1 MKNQAQI
8 ELIKEQLRAKDRELK
23 RVGTLQTRNDQRIQK
38 VLALNE
44 QKILDLKVVIDDQE
58 EKIKYN
64 SMLANRPST
73 ETKGD
78 DKGKDKD
85 KSEGKTVKT
94 EDGGQVQVKEVTKEV
109 LIQDPKLQREV
120 NELRKKNRELKK
132 KVSEENKSLKKLD
145 KEKNILIKEFKK
157 QKISNENKVSKL
169 HKKLMTI
176 EELTEQSEI
185 KNKELQ
191 QENEDLSKEKE
202 EASKSSSKLE
212 HEKSMLVKQI
222 KKIKEDP
229 GEIREMKE
237 RIKELQDKIE
247 ESYERSSEMVTEKQE
262 LIESYEKMLFV
273 DGAPLA
279 PGGKRQ
285 LPSEIIKELKAELG
299 ELKFEKE
306 KAEQNLI
313 KVKKDAETRI
323 IAERKKMEDQLAERL
338 KELKLEKAKTM
349 EFANAVMEEDS
360 VGNWIITYA
369 DMVTL
374 LLTFFILYY
383 SIASVNMQKFKEAIL
398 GDESASI
405 GMLEML
411 DSVEIKK
418 NIESLTPTKS
428 KDILTEIKDVAEEKS
443 ETIDVATDQSKIIV
457 RVPGNSLFESADAFL
472 VKEAR
477 VVLDEIVQI
486 IKSYPQYKTHIQ
498 GHTDDIPI
506 STERF
511 PTNWELSAARATAVL
526 RYFIDKGID
535 PLKVTA
541 TGYADLFPLFTN
553 ETEIGRS
560 KNRRVEFVLE
570 KEK

>member
-1 MKNQAQI
+1 MKNQSQI
-8 ELIKEQLRAKDRELK
+8 EMIKEQLRAKDRELK
-23 RVGTLQTRNDQRIQK
+23 RVSTLQSRNDQRIQK

-44 QKILDLKVVIDDQE
+44 QKIIDLKTVISDQE

-64 SMLANRPST
+64 QMLANRPSK
-73 ETKGD
+73 ESKSD
-78 DKGKDKD
+78 DKEKEEES
-85 KSEGKTVKT
+85 KSLIKKPG
-94 EDGGQVQVKEVTKEV
+94 EDGKVQIKEVTKEV
-109 LIQDPKLQREV
+109 FIEDPKLQREV
-120 NELRKKNRELKK
+120 NELRAKNRELKK
-132 KVSEENKSLKKLD
+132 KINEENKSRKKLD
-145 KEKNILIKEFKK
+145 KEKSVLIKQFKK
-157 QKISNENKVSKL
+157 QKETNEYKVQKL

-176 EELTEQSEI
+176 EELTEKSEI
-185 KNKELQ
+185 RNQELR
-191 QENEDLSKEKE
+191 QENEELVKEKE
-202 EASKSSSKLE
+202 EVSKSSSKLE

-229 GEIREMKE
+229 SEVREMKQ
-237 RIKELQDKIE
+237 RIKELETRIE
-247 ESYERSSEMVTEKQE
+247 ESYERSSEMVNEKQE
-262 LIESYEKMLFV
+262 LIESYEKMLFAE
-273 DGAPLA
+273 GESIT
-279 PGGKRQ
+279 PGGKRR
-285 LPSEIIKELKAELG
+285 LPSDIIKELKEELG
-299 ELKFEKE
+299 ELKYEKE
-306 KAEQNLI
+306 KAEHNLI
-313 KVKKDAETRI
+313 KVKKEAEERI
-323 IAERKKMEDQLAERL
+323 IAERKKMEEQLAERL
-338 KELKLEKAKTM
+338 KELKIEKAKTM
-349 EFANAVMEEDS
+349 EFASVVMEEDAIGGWM
-360 VGNWIITYA
+360 VTYA

-398 GDESASI
+398 GEESASI

-411 DSVEIKK
+411 DSIELKE

-428 KDILTEIKDVAEEKS
+428 KDILSEIKDVAEEKS

-457 RVPGNSLFESADAFL
+457 RVPGNSLFESGDAFL

-477 VVLDEIVQI
+477 TVLDEIIKI
-486 IKSYPQYKTHIQ
+486 IKTYPQYKTHIQ

>member
-1 MKNQAQI
+1 MKNQGQI
-8 ELIKEQLRAKDRELK
+8 ELIKEQLKAKDRELK
-23 RVGTLQTRNDQRIQK
+23 RVGTLQSRNDQRIQK

-44 QKILDLKVVIDDQE
+44 QKILDLKDVINDQE

-64 SMLANRPST
+64 SMLANRPFKES
-73 ETKGD
+73 KGD
-78 DKGKDKD
+78 GKDKD
-85 KSEGKTVKT
+85 EDGKTSSKGS
-94 EDGGQVQVKEVTKEV
+94 DGGQSQVKEVTKEV

-120 NELRKKNRELKK
+120 NDLRKKNRELKK
-132 KVSEENKSLKKLD
+132 KVDDENKSRKKLD
-145 KEKNILIKEFKK
+145 KEKSILIKEFKK
-157 QKISNENKVSKL
+157 QKVSSENKVQKL

-185 KNKELQ
+185 KNRELMEQ
-191 QENEDLSKEKE
+191 NEELFKEKE
-202 EASKSSSKLE
+202 EVSKSSSKLE
-212 HEKSMLVKQI
+212 HEKSVLVKQI

-237 RIKELQDKIE
+237 RIKELQAKIE

-273 DGAPLA
+273 EGEPLT

-299 ELKFEKE
+299 ELKYEKE
-306 KAEQNLI
+306 KAEQTLI
-313 KVKKDAETRI
+313 KVKKEAEERLI
-323 IAERKKMEDQLAERL
+323 LERKKMEEQLAERL
-338 KELKLEKAKTM
+338 KELKIEKAKTM
-349 EFANAVMEEDS
+349 EFANAVMEEDA
-360 VGNWIITYA
+360 VGNWIVTYA

-398 GDESASI
+398 GEESASI

-411 DSVEIKK
+411 DSIEIKQ

-477 VVLDEIVQI
+477 STLDEIVNI
-486 IKSYPQYKTHIQ
+486 IKAYPQYKTHIQ

-506 STERF
+506 DTERF

-535 PLKVTA
+535 PLKITA

>member
-1 MKNQAQI
+1 MKNQGQI

-23 RVGTLQTRNDQRIQK
+23 RVGTLQSRNDQRIQK

-44 QKILDLKVVIDDQE
+44 QKIIDLKEVINDQE

-64 SMLANRPST
+64 SMLANRPVT
-73 ETKGD
+73 ESKEIDKEKGD
-78 DKGKDKD
+78 SKDSKVA
-85 KSEGKTVKT
+85 EG
-94 EDGGQVQVKEVTKEV
+94 GGGTTQVKEVTKEV

-132 KVSEENKSLKKLD
+132 KVSDENKSRKKLD
-145 KEKNILIKEFKK
+145 KEKSILIKEFKK
-157 QKISNENKVSKL
+157 QKISTENKVSKL

-176 EELTEQSEI
+176 EELTEKSEQ
-185 KNKELQ
+185 KNKELKE
-191 QENEDLSKEKE
+191 ENEELFKEKE
-202 EASKSSSKLE
+202 EVSKSSSKLE

-229 GEIREMKE
+229 SEIREMKE
-237 RIKELQDKIE
+237 RIKELQNKIE
-247 ESYERSSEMVTEKQE
+247 ESYDRSSEMISEKQE

-273 DGAPLA
+273 DGDSSLT

-306 KAEQNLI
+306 KAEQTLI
-313 KVKKDAETRI
+313 KVKKEAEERI
-323 IAERKKMEDQLAERL
+323 ILERKKMEDQLAERL
-338 KELKLEKAKTM
+338 KELKIEKAKTM
-349 EFANAVMEEDS
+349 EFANAVMEEDA

-411 DSVEIKK
+411 DSIEIKE

-428 KDILTEIKDVAEEKS
+428 KDILTEIQDVAEEKS

-477 VVLDEIVQI
+477 ETLDEIVQI
-486 IKSYPQYKTHIQ
+486 IKTYPQYKTHIQ
-498 GHTDDIPI
+498 GHTDDVPI